1 MEKGNTIINNAMKSG
16 RQQFELTYSQ
26 SFYRIFQEDKN
37 NLFRLF
43 YVKYAFY
50 NLYKHIKKE
59 KQRVKLLNWDEK
71 NIISTKKAFPFSRGS
86 SQPRSP
92 VLQADSLLSEPLGK
106 LKTKELI
113 PNLCICFSLF
123 FLFRIH
129 FVNTAKL
136 WCRSPHPRIRRTDA
150 LTRND
155 NAELGR

>member
-16 RQQFELTYSQ
+16 RQKFELTYSQ

-59 KQRVKLLNWDEK
+59 KQKVKLLNWDEK

-86 SQPRSP
+86 SQPRYPTQVS
-92 VLQADSLLSEPLGK
+92 
-106 LKTKELI
+106 
-113 PNLCICFSLF
+113 CIAGRFFTIWASRDAENQGTDPKSVHLF
-123 FLFRIH
+123 FPFLLISH
-129 FVNTAKL
+129 SLCNH
-136 WCRSPHPRIRRTDA
+136 CQA
-150 LTRND
+150 LVQVSTSQD
-155 NAELGR
+155 